1 LVNIGI
7 LITGSG
13 TIMNAILSAW
23 SQGKIKNAEPKIV
36 ISSSKENATALETVS
51 KRYGIR
57 TEIMEYLGSKIKD
70 DYIPDNS
77 ISKDWITQWKS
88 NPDVQDRLNERWH
101 SYDRK
106 IFELMSE
113 CGVTP
118 EDGLICLAEY
128 RLLVSNELARLYKDR
143 ILNIHP
149 SLLPSFPGWR
159 DVLENTLKYGV
170 KISGV
175 SVHLVNDVLD
185 SGSIIAQIPVP
196 VFDSDNVASLRQ
208 RLLEEACKLYPYCIN
223 LFTTNQIQ
231 RKNGLLQGSRW
242 KETVKTDA
250 KPWSYVDL
258 LI

>member
-1 LVNIGI
+1 VNIGI
-7 LITGSG
+7 LITGCG

-23 SQGKIKNAEPKIV
+23 SQGKIKNGEPKII
-36 ISSSKENATALETVS
+36 ISSSKENASALETVS

-57 TEIMEYLGSKIKD
+57 TEIVEYHGSKIKD
-70 DYIPDNS
+70 DCIPDNS
-77 ISKDWITQWKS
+77 ISKDWITHWKS
-88 NPDVQDRLNERWH
+88 NPDIQNRLNERWNKH
-101 SYDRK
+101 DKK
-106 IFELMSE
+106 IFELLSD
-113 CGVTP
+113 CGVRP
-118 EDGLICLAEY
+118 EDGLICMAEY
-128 RLLVSNELARLYKDR
+128 RLLVSNELTRLYKDR

>member
-1 LVNIGI
+1 VNIGI

-36 ISSSKENATALETVS
+36 ISSSKENASALETVS

-57 TEIMEYLGSKIKD
+57 TEIIEYNGSKIND

-77 ISKDWITQWKS
+77 ISKDWKTQWKS
-88 NPDVQDRLNERWH
+88 NSDIQDKLNSRWQN
-101 SYDRK
+101 YDKK
-106 IFELMSE
+106 IFELMLDS
-113 CGVTP
+113 GVSP

-143 ILNIHP
+143 IMNVHP

-196 VFDSDNVASLRQ
+196 VFDGDDTASLRQ

-223 LFTTNQIQ
+223 LFTTNQTQ
-231 RKNGLLQGSRW
+231 RKKGLLQGSRW
-242 KETVKTDA
+242 KETLRTDDNL
-250 KPWSYVDL
+250 WSYTDL